1 MRETGKLAYQRA
13 FIRTPAKKHEHTEQ
27 NKGKKRSLM
36 NAIAKCVF
44 SERTRNAD
52 CSAGTTGEKG
62 RDEKGK
68 KRKVKKY

>member
-62 RDEKGK
+62 GDGNGGK
-68 KRKVKKY
+68 KEVNKY